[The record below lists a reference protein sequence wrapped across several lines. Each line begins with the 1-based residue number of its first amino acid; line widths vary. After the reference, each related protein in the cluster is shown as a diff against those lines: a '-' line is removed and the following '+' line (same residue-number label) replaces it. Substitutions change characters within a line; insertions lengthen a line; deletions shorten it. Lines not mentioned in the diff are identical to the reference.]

1 MIEEVEHMVKVKLFG
16 VIRLGSGIKETECSA
31 STLAEVFD
39 HVNSIS
45 PQNVEPFTFGD
56 AIVFINGTR
65 VTKQKVSLHDGDE
78 VWLMSPASG
87 G

>member
-1 MIEEVEHMVKVKLFG
+1 MVKVKLFG

-31 STLAEVFD
+31 STLTEVFD

-45 PQNVEPFTFGD
+45 PNNVEPFTFGD
-56 AIVFINGTR
+56 AIVFINGER
-65 VTKQKVSLHDGDE
+65 VTKQKINLNDGDE

>member
-1 MIEEVEHMVKVKLFG
+1 MVKVKLFG
-16 VIRLGSGIKETECSA
+16 VIRLGSGIKETECTA
-31 STLAEVFD
+31 STLSEVFD

-45 PQNVEPFTFGD
+45 SQNVEPFTFGD
-56 AIVFINGTR
+56 AIVFINGAR
-65 VTKQKVSLHDGDE
+65 VTKQKINLKDGDE

>member
-1 MIEEVEHMVKVKLFG
+1 MAKVKVKMFG
-16 VIRLGSGIKETECSA
+16 VIRLGSGIKETECEA
-31 STLAEVFD
+31 SQLTDVFD
-39 HVNSIS
+39 YVNSIS

-56 AIVFINGTR
+56 AIIFINGTR
-65 VTKQKVSLHDGDE
+65 VTKKKCALNDGDE